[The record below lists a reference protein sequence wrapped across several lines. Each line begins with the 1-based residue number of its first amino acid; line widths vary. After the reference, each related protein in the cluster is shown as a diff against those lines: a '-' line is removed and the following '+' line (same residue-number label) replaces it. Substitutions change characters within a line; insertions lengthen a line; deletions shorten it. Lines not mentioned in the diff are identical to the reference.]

1 MAYDHTGAGRLV
13 PTVNG
18 IRTITV
24 DLDDTLWEIYPV
36 IRRAEHRLRDWLAQH
51 YPRITEKFALEDV
64 AEVRA
69 RVLAMH
75 ADMAHDLTF
84 VRRTLLMEMATAAG
98 YTNFLV
104 DDAFGVFEEA
114 RNDVELFP
122 EVRPALRALGER
134 YTLIAVTNGNADLRK
149 IGIDDLFDD
158 HVNAVTAGAAK
169 PDRPIFDA
177 AVQAGGASA
186 AETLHVGDHPLY
198 DVHGAREAGLRTVWV
213 NRNDDAWPGEFVAPD
228 IEVRDVGELHERLP

>member
-1 MAYDHTGAGRLV
+1 MTVDHTGAGRLV
-13 PTVNG
+13 PNVKE

-36 IRRAEHRLRDWLAQH
+36 IRRAEQRLRDWLEQH
-51 YPRITEKFALEDV
+51 YPRMTEMFALEDI

-69 RVLAMH
+69 RVLEMH
-75 ADMAHDLTF
+75 ADMSHDLTF

-98 YTNFLV
+98 YSNFLV
-104 DDAFGVFEEA
+104 DDAFAVFEEA
-114 RNDVELFP
+114 RNDVEVFP
-122 EVRPALRALGER
+122 EVRPALRALRER
-134 YTLIAVTNGNADLRK
+134 YTLIAVTNGNANLHK
-149 IGIDDLFDD
+149 IGIADLFDD
-158 HVNAVTAGAAK
+158 HVNAAAVGAAK

-177 AVQAGGASA
+177 AVRAGGASA

-213 NRNDDAWPGEFVAPD
+213 NRNDASWPDEFAAPD
-228 IEVRDVGELHERLP
+228 IEVRHVGELHGHLG

>member
-1 MAYDHTGAGRLV
+1 MKE
-13 PTVNG
+13 

-36 IRRAEHRLRDWLAQH
+36 IRRAEQRLRDWLGQH
-51 YPRITEKFALEDV
+51 YPRITEMFSLEDV

-69 RVLAMH
+69 RVLEIH

-84 VRRTLLMEMATAAG
+84 VRRTLLVEMATAAG

-104 DDAFGVFEEA
+104 DDAFAVFEEA
-114 RNDVELFP
+114 RNDVEVFP
-122 EVRPALRALGER
+122 EVRPALHALRER
-134 YTLIAVTNGNADLRK
+134 YTLIAVTNGNANLDK
-149 IGIDDLFDD
+149 IGIADLFDD
-158 HVNAVTAGAAK
+158 HVNAAAVGAAK

-177 AVQAGGASA
+177 AVRAGGASA
-186 AETLHVGDHPLY
+186 AETLHVGDHPFY

-213 NRNDDAWPGEFVAPD
+213 NRNDVAWPDEFAAPD
-228 IEVRDVGELHERLP
+228 IEVCHIGELHEYLS

>member
-1 MAYDHTGAGRLV
+1 MNADHTDAGRLV
-13 PTVNG
+13 PNVKE

-36 IRRAEHRLRDWLAQH
+36 IRRAEQRLRDWLEQH
-51 YPRITEKFALEDV
+51 YPRITEMFALEDI

-98 YTNFLV
+98 YRNFLV
-104 DDAFGVFEEA
+104 DDAFAVFEEA
-114 RNDVELFP
+114 RNDVEVFP
-122 EVRPALRALGER
+122 EVRPALRALRER
-134 YTLIAVTNGNADLRK
+134 YTLIAVTNGNANLHK
-149 IGIDDLFDD
+149 IGIADLFDD
-158 HVNAVTAGAAK
+158 HVNAAAVGAAK
-169 PDRPIFDA
+169 PDRSIFDA

-213 NRNDDAWPGEFVAPD
+213 NRNDVAWPDEFAVPD
-228 IEVRDVGELHERLP
+228 IEVRDVGELHEHLS

>member
-1 MAYDHTGAGRLV
+1 MKE
-13 PTVNG
+13 

-36 IRRAEHRLRDWLAQH
+36 IRRAEQRLRDWLEQH
-51 YPRITEKFALEDV
+51 YPRITEMFALEDI
-64 AEVRA
+64 AEVRT
-69 RVLAMH
+69 RVLEMH

-84 VRRTLLMEMATAAG
+84 VRRTLLMEMAMAAG
-98 YTNFLV
+98 YRNFLV
-104 DDAFGVFEEA
+104 DDAFAVFEEA
-114 RNDVELFP
+114 RNDVEVFP
-122 EVRPALRALGER
+122 EVRPALRALRER
-134 YTLIAVTNGNADLRK
+134 YTLIAVTNGNANLHK
-149 IGIDDLFDD
+149 IGIADLFDD
-158 HVNAVTAGAAK
+158 HVNAAAVGAAK

-213 NRNDDAWPGEFVAPD
+213 NRNGTAWPDDFAVPD
-228 IEVRDVGELHERLP
+228 IEVRDVGELHEHLS

>member
-1 MAYDHTGAGRLV
+1 MTVHHTGAGRLV
-13 PTVNG
+13 PNVKE

-36 IRRAEHRLRDWLAQH
+36 IRRAEQRLRDWLEQH
-51 YPRITEKFALEDV
+51 YPRITEMFALEDI

-69 RVLAMH
+69 RVLEMH
-75 ADMAHDLTF
+75 ADMSHDLTF

-104 DDAFGVFEEA
+104 DDAFAVFEEA
-114 RNDVELFP
+114 RNDVEVFP
-122 EVRPALRALGER
+122 EVRPALRALRER
-134 YTLIAVTNGNADLRK
+134 YTLIAVTNGNANLHK
-149 IGIDDLFDD
+149 IGIADLFDD
-158 HVNAVTAGAAK
+158 HVNAAGVGAAK

-213 NRNDDAWPGEFVAPD
+213 NRNDASWPHEFAAPD
-228 IEVRDVGELHERLP
+228 IEVRHVGELHERLE